1 MKRLRYWLKYKIWH
15 IYQFQGT
22 NRASRVEKTVA
33 REKIHNCVFRV
44 METWRISE
52 REIRSEKE
60 REREREFSLV
70 HLNGI
75 LLLYWEYFSFLF
87 FFFLL
92 PRSETVESDYDT
104 RENPNSFWNGQFP
117 LEESEKNEFR
127 GESDKNISWYINR
140 FDIECNNRKEY
151 SFFFIVVCAFIYHYT
166 IRYYYK
172 NKRIEDELLLSCD
185 TIRLCPPVITV

>member
-1 MKRLRYWLKYKIWH
+1 MTYIPVSGHKQSIARWKDSRAWKNSQLRFSSYGNVTYFW
-15 IYQFQGT
+15 
-22 NRASRVEKTVA
+22 A
-33 REKIHNCVFRV
+33 RNTF
-44 METWRISE
+44 
-52 REIRSEKE
+52 
-60 REREREFSLV
+60 RERERKFSLV

-151 SFFFIVVCAFIYHYT
+151 SFFFYRCMCFYLSLHHSI
-166 IRYYYK
+166 
-172 NKRIEDELLLSCD
+172 LL
-185 TIRLCPPVITV
+185 

>member
-1 MKRLRYWLKYKIWH
+1 MTYIPVSGHKQSIARWKDS
-15 IYQFQGT
+15 
-22 NRASRVEKTVA
+22 RAWKNSQLHFSSYGNVTYFWA
-33 REKIHNCVFRV
+33 RNTF
-44 METWRISE
+44 
-52 REIRSEKE
+52 REIE
-60 REREREFSLV
+60 RERERILIGSSQRYTFTLLRVFFFS
-70 HLNGI
+70 
-75 LLLYWEYFSFLF
+75 F

-172 NKRIEDELLLSCD
+172 NKRIEGELLLSCD

>member
-1 MKRLRYWLKYKIWH
+1 MKRTRWRRWRDYVTGWSIKYDIYTSFRAQTEHRALKR
-15 IYQFQGT
+15 Q
-22 NRASRVEKTVA
+22 SRVKKFTTAFFELWKRDVFLSA
-33 REKIHNCVFRV
+33 KYVPRKREKILIGSSQRYTFTLLRVFF
-44 METWRISE
+44 
-52 REIRSEKE
+52 
-60 REREREFSLV
+60 FS
-70 HLNGI
+70 
-75 LLLYWEYFSFLF
+75 F

-151 SFFFIVVCAFIYHYT
+151 SFFFYRCMCFYLSLHHSI
-166 IRYYYK
+166 
-172 NKRIEDELLLSCD
+172 LL
-185 TIRLCPPVITV
+185 